1 MGDLDGNL
9 IVGSPGRVHFPL
21 IDVREFCLD
30 QSIINSASVP
40 DLECVAFPLGTRFSF
55 SCQLLHKHVLGPA
68 LRDWIESAQGE
79 GATGRE
85 KHPLLLPET
94 WRWQIFLALPWKS
107 KLSTLH
113 AFLALPFYRA
123 LSFGNFLFVIKLIF
137 KPGTFLEAYSWS
149 ATLPAE
155 RSWELRSFRP
165 HSEKWAPRRVP
176 FDMEQGVP
184 ISALMFLWARKH
196 LMARGVLGPVRGWA
210 ASPH

>member
-1 MGDLDGNL
+1 MRLPLSWPDHRPKVPSPNTSTLRAGISTDAFCGGHANFKHIVGDLDGNL

-94 WRWQIFLALPWKS
+94 WR
-107 KLSTLH
+107 
-113 AFLALPFYRA
+113 
-123 LSFGNFLFVIKLIF
+123 
-137 KPGTFLEAYSWS
+137 
-149 ATLPAE
+149 
-155 RSWELRSFRP
+155 
-165 HSEKWAPRRVP
+165 
-176 FDMEQGVP
+176 
-184 ISALMFLWARKH
+184 
-196 LMARGVLGPVRGWA
+196 
-210 ASPH
+210 